1 VLERGYR
8 TVAGKRGKDH
18 NAEIG
23 VENTSKLR
31 PNESDTVLMFI
42 ISLAISLDAYY
53 YQLRISEFPVF

>member
-1 VLERGYR
+1 M
-8 TVAGKRGKDH
+8 AGKRGKDH